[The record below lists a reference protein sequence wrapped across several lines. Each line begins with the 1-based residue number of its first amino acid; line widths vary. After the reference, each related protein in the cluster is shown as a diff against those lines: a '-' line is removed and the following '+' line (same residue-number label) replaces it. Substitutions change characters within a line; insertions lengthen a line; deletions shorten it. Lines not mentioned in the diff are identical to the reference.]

1 MNSAFQSIKRGLQE
15 AIEDSDLRA
24 LVQRLR
30 VFYAPSVLHC
40 SDEFFHE
47 SRVEIAGAIDGA
59 ANELE
64 SLLARADAD
73 HRYSIACERER
84 DEAMRRA
91 EAAEARLRDLTPT
104 CAVCGRAEPCESDPA
119 CTFDPSP
126 KRLYKDNCQ
135 LRVKLTVAEMECARL
150 RQDAER
156 YRHIRS
162 CFRIGIHGEWV
173 ALVDEPH
180 GLLDE
185 TKFDAAIDRAIAEG
199 KHEAD

>member
-30 VFYAPSVLHC
+30 DLRKGLQSLWPG
-40 SDEFFHE
+40 
-47 SRVEIAGAIDGA
+47 EIAAISEEA
-59 ANELE
+59 AQTID
-64 SLLARADAD
+64 SLLA
-73 HRYSIACERER
+73 
-84 DEAMRRA
+84 RA
-91 EAAEARLRDLTPT
+91 EAAEANVDALLD
-104 CAVCGRAEPCESDPA
+104 RADA
-119 CTFDPSP
+119 
-126 KRLYKDNCQ
+126 
-135 LRVKLTVAEMECARL
+135 AEAECARL

-199 KHEAD
+199 KHEA